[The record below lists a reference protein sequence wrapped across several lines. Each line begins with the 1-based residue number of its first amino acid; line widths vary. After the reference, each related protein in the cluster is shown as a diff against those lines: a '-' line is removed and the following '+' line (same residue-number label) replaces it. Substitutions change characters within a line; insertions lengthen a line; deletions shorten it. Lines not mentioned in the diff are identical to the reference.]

1 MINQVR
7 NITEVQN
14 KFLNIYLDKSK
25 DTLEEFLEGDNKRE
39 ISEWEDLGWIE
50 YTKYDNI
57 LWVHNAYSCKPHN
70 ETIKLWDELKKMAK
84 ESGCDRI
91 QFTTRRNPK
100 AFERLF
106 NAKTIQY
113 KLEVIL

>member
-1 MINQVR
+1 MINQYR
-7 NITEVQN
+7 HITEVQE
-14 KFLNIYLDKSK
+14 KFLNPYLEKSK
-25 DTLEEFLEGDNKRE
+25 DTLEEFLVGEDNRE

-50 YTKYDNI
+50 YSKYDNI
-57 LWVHNAYSCKPHN
+57 LWVHNAYSCKPHR
-70 ETIKLWDELKKMAK
+70 ETLEIWNNLKKIAI

-91 QFTTRRNPK
+91 QFSTRRNPK

-113 KLEVIL
+113 KMEVIL